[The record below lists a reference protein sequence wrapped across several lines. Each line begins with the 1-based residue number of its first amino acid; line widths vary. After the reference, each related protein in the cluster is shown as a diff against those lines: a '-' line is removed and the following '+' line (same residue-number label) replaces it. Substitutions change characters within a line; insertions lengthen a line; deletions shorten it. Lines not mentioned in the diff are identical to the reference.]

1 MVDVRSSLTNL
12 HSSLAN
18 YHEFF
23 SIDGWCQGA
32 LPVNICHLHVHAIP
46 VASSRQVSCRSN
58 FYISKHG
65 QKFLQ
70 VKMTFLLELDRSCA
84 HNFRFRCVW
93 KWLGF
98 SQFHRNK
105 TCLKWFFHFNCEND
119 LWVLGLIQ
127 QKRWSTFYLGNV
139 SSTSTQLS
147 SKIMAT
153 AFTKH
158 LPDCYHQ
165 AQATCGRGR
174 GLQYHGGQLVW
185 WTCGVQVPNRNVTAG
200 RGYGWVNLNSLPF
213 VNIMA
218 ASRFQEVL
226 V

>member
-1 MVDVRSSLTNL
+1 MLSWWICIQAWQICVQASQITIS
-12 HSSLAN
+12 
-18 YHEFF
+18 F

-98 SQFHRNK
+98 SQPHRKK
-105 TCLKWFFHFNCEND
+105 TCLKWFFHFNSEND

-153 AFTKH
+153 HRLPNTCQIAIIKH
-158 LPDCYHQ
+158 KQHVV
-165 AQATCGRGR
+165 GE
-174 GLQYHGGQLVW
+174 
-185 WTCGVQVPNRNVTAG
+185 GV
-200 RGYGWVNLNSLPF
+200 S
-213 VNIMA
+213 NIME
-218 ASRFQEVL
+218 ASLFGELVGFKFQTVTLPQGEVR
-226 V
+226 VGEFE